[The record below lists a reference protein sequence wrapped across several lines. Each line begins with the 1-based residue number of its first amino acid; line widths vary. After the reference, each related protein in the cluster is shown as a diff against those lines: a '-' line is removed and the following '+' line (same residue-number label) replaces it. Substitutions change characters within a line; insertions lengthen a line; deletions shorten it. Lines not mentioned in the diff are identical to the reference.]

1 MTCRDNV
8 NWLYNKGKK
17 DKSVEKTAYIAWD
30 ESIFIAKCVL
40 RNTAYTGYNMTYPSD
55 LINDS
60 FSLVDDD
67 NVDVFKKTLGTAGET
82 GYGVY
87 DNKYVMYSRQSFAAS
102 TSHKRISISNMIR
115 RGFSVVAPN
124 SIFFSA
130 SILCPCA

>member
-87 DNKYVMYSRQSFAAS
+87 DNKYVMYSALDMMSLIYRLKSPEREVCF
-102 TSHKRISISNMIR
+102 T
-115 RGFSVVAPN
+115 
-124 SIFFSA
+124 
-130 SILCPCA
+130 

>member
-1 MTCRDNV
+1 M

-30 ESIFIAKCVL
+30 ESTFIAKCVL

-82 GYGVY
+82 GDG
-87 DNKYVMYSRQSFAAS
+87 MYSALDMMSLIYRLKSPEREVCF
-102 TSHKRISISNMIR
+102 T
-115 RGFSVVAPN
+115 
-124 SIFFSA
+124 
-130 SILCPCA
+130 